1 MSARFKQTTLNATIT
16 RTTDKAVLVVIDDE
30 EHWIPRSV
38 CLDGDALETGDE
50 DLIVADW
57 WLEKEGLL

>member
-1 MSARFKQTTLNATIT
+1 MARFRQTTIHAEITKATA
-16 RTTDKAVLVVIDDE
+16 KAVLVVIE
-30 EHWIPRSV
+30 GGEHWIPRSV
-38 CLDGDALETGDE
+38 CLDGDALDVGDD

>member
-1 MSARFKQTTLNATIT
+1 MSARFRQTTIHAEITKATG
-16 RTTDKAVLVVIDDE
+16 KAVLVVIEGD

>member
-1 MSARFKQTTLNATIT
+1 MTTIDAEIT
-16 RTTDKAVLVVIDDE
+16 RATGKAVLVTIDGD

-38 CLDGDALETGDE
+38 CLDGDALDVGDA